1 MNDWLNLTNEV
12 ISSYYV
18 HKITIFILEIKKV
31 DMKIYLTECI
41 KDKNTCCMDVDKCIL
56 YIVSDPKVH
65 ELNVNFTLCFQ
76 F

>member
-18 HKITIFILEIKKV
+18 HKITILILEIKKD

-41 KDKNTCCMDVDKCIL
+41 KDKNTCCMYVDKCIL
-56 YIVSDPKVH
+56 YIFSDPKVH
-65 ELNVNFTLCFQ
+65 ELNVKLYFVFS